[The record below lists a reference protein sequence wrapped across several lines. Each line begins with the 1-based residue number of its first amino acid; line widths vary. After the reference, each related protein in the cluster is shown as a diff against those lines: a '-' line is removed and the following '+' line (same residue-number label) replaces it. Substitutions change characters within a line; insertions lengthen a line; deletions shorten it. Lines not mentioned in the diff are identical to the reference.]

1 MNESRMNKWMNES
14 RMNKWMVGI
23 GVPRSMNVKW
33 LRMDERMINRLET
46 NQTLD
51 SDPTIDMERRG
62 GRANN
67 IQGWSY
73 MVKPKRRKKIVRL
86 VINLKSSMNMTYS
99 RCAHYTDTFYL
110 IRWFSSCKTIC
121 LIKTSN
127 FTIHV
132 TSN

>member
-1 MNESRMNKWMNES
+1 MNERRMNKWMNESRMNKWMNES

-62 GRANN
+62 GGGEN
-67 IQGWSY
+67 IQGWSN
-73 MVKPKRRKKIVRL
+73 MVRPKRRKTTVRHRAIVHNTQTHF
-86 VINLKSSMNMTYS
+86 I
-99 RCAHYTDTFYL
+99 
-110 IRWFSSCKTIC
+110 
-121 LIKTSN
+121 
-127 FTIHV
+127 
-132 TSN
+132 